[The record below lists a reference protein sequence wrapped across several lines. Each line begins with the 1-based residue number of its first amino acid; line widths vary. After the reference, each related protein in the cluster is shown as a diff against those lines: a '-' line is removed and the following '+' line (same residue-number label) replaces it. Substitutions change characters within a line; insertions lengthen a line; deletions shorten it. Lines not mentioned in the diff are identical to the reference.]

1 MNYKFKTKP
10 YKHQLTALEKSWNKE
25 NFAYFMEMG
34 TGKTKVLI
42 DNLAMLYDKGKID
55 GALIIAPK
63 GVVKTW
69 YEQELPTH
77 LPNHI
82 ENVTVLWQPNI
93 TKTQR
98 EKLESLF
105 EIETA
110 FHILIMNVESL
121 STDKGVKFAS
131 KFINSHKTLMA
142 IDESTTIKTPTA
154 KRTKNIIDIGK
165 LAKYRR
171 IMTGSPITKNPLDL
185 YTQCEFLDP
194 WLLDF
199 SSYYAFRNRYAEMKT
214 MHIHGRSIQVV
225 DKFQNLG
232 ELSETVKQFSYRVL
246 KEDCLDLPDKI
257 FIKRHVSLTPDQKKI
272 YEQMKKAAMAML
284 NGKMTTTMTV
294 LTQLMRLHQITCG
307 HFIADDGSTQSVDS
321 NRLNELMNILEE
333 TEGKAI
339 IWANYQLSVGE
350 IIQRII
356 KEYGPGSVVHY
367 YGKTLPEQRDYA
379 IDAFQKGKARFFV
392 GTPATGGY
400 GLTPQED
407 RQDFIRKFQNDPKC
421 RFLIGTPQTGGYG
434 ITLTQANTVIYY
446 SNSYDLEKRLQS
458 EDRAHR
464 IGQKKPVTYVD
475 LIAEDTVDE
484 KIVKALRD
492 KINIA
497 SEVMG
502 EELKDWI

>member
-10 YKHQLTALEKSWNKE
+10 YAHQLTALEKSWNKE

-42 DNLAMLYDKGKID
+42 DNLAMLYDKGKVD

-77 LPNHI
+77 LPDHI
-82 ENVTVLWQPNI
+82 ENVSVLWQPNI
-93 TKTQR
+93 TKTQE
-98 EKLESLF
+98 EKLDSLF
-105 EIETA
+105 EIDSA
-110 FHILIMNVESL
+110 LHILVMNVEAL
-121 STDKGVKFAS
+121 STDKGVKFAT
-131 KFINSHKTLMA
+131 KFINSHKAMMA

-154 KRTKNIIDIGK
+154 RRTKNIIKIG
-165 LAKYRR
+165 LDAKYKR

-199 SSYYAFRNRYAEMKT
+199 ASYYSFRNRYAEMKT
-214 MHIHGRSIQVV
+214 MHIRGRSIQVI

-232 ELSETVKQFSYRVL
+232 ELSDTVKQFSYRVL
-246 KEDCLDLPDKI
+246 KEDCLDLPPKN
-257 FIKRHVSLTPDQKKI
+257 FIKRHITLTPDQQRVYK
-272 YEQMKKAAMAML
+272 QMKEQALAIL
-284 NGKMTTTMTV
+284 NGKITTTVTV

-307 HFIADDGSTQSVDS
+307 YVTADDGSVQEVAS
-321 NRLNELMNILEE
+321 NRMTELMSILEE
-333 TEGKAI
+333 TEGKVI
-339 IWANYQLSVGE
+339 IWANYQMSVGD
-350 IIQRII
+350 IIRNLS
-356 KEYGPGSVVHY
+356 KTYGKDSYVHY
-367 YGKTLPEQRDYA
+367 
-379 IDAFQKGKARFFV
+379 
-392 GTPATGGY
+392 Y
-400 GLTPQED
+400 GLTPQEI
-407 RQDFIRKFQNDPKC
+407 RQENIVRFQTDPKC
-421 RFLIGTPQTGGYG
+421 RFIVGTPQTGGYG

-446 SNSYDLEKRLQS
+446 SNGYDLEKRLQS

-464 IGQKKPVTYVD
+464 IGQNKSVTYID
-475 LIAEDTVDE
+475 LIADGTVDE
-484 KIVKALRD
+484 KIVEALRK

-497 SEVMG
+497 SEVLG

>member
-10 YKHQLTALEKSWNKE
+10 YAHQLTALEKSWNKE

-42 DNLAMLYDKGKID
+42 DNMSMLYDKGKID

-77 LPNHI
+77 LSEHI
-82 ENVTVLWQPNI
+82 ENVSVLWQPNI
-93 TKTQR
+93 TKTQQ
-98 EKLESLF
+98 EKLDSILENEMSL
-105 EIETA
+105 
-110 FHILIMNVESL
+110 HILVMNVEAL
-121 STDKGVKFAS
+121 STEKGVNFAR
-131 KFINSHKTLMA
+131 KFINSHNTLMA

-154 KRTKNIIDIGK
+154 RRTKNIIMLGK
-165 LAKYRR
+165 NAKYKR

-214 MHIHGRSIQVV
+214 MYAHGRSIQVI

-232 ELSETVKQFSYRVL
+232 ELSDTVKDFSYRVL
-246 KEDCLDLPDKI
+246 KEDCLDLPPKV
-257 FIKRHVSLTPDQKKI
+257 FIKRHVALTSEQKEI
-272 YEQMKKAAMAML
+272 YKQMKKAAMAVL
-284 NGKMTTTMTV
+284 NGKVTTTMTV

-307 HFIADDGSTQSVDS
+307 HFTADDSSVQEVKS
-321 NRLNELMNILEE
+321 NRIKELMNVLSE

-339 IWANYQLSVGE
+339 IWANYQNDIQK
-350 IIQRII
+350 IINTIETKKDEDQNLI
-356 KEYGPGSVVHY
+356 YGPGSVV
-367 YGKTLPEQRDYA
+367 DY
-379 IDAFQKGKARFFV
+379 
-392 GTPATGGY
+392 Y

-407 RQDFIRKFQNDPKC
+407 RQDNIRKFQNNPKC
-421 RFLIGTPQTGGYG
+421 RFLVGTPQTGGYG

-446 SNSYDLEKRLQS
+446 SNGYDLEKRLQS

-464 IGQKKPVTYVD
+464 IGQKKTVTYID
-475 LIAEDTVDE
+475 LIAEDTIDE
-484 KIVKALRD
+484 KIVEALRK
-492 KINIA
+492 KIDIA
-497 SEVMG
+497 SQVMG